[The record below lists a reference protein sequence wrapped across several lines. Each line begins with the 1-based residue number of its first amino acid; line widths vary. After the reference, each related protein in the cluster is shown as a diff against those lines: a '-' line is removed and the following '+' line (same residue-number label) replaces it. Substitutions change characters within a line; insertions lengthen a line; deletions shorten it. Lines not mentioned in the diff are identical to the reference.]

1 MSKATPSRIHHARR
15 AQAGVRPTLA
25 RVRDALFN
33 SLAAEITGAQF
44 LDLFAGTGTL
54 GIEALRRGA
63 AAVVFVEQDA
73 KLVREIRRRLTVA
86 GLAARAEVWRQD
98 VLATIRE
105 LGRVG
110 RQFRVIVM
118 DPPYGEDWIGPTLR
132 AIVDAR
138 LLAPGGVVVAEGHW
152 RDRPATVTGF
162 ALRREARYGETALW
176 FFEATGA
183 EETGPSA
190 Y

>member
-1 MSKATPSRIHHARR
+1 MSKATPRRIHHARR

-86 GLAARAEVWRQD
+86 GLVARAEVWQQD
-98 VLATIRE
+98 VLAAIRE
-105 LGRVG
+105 RGRVG
-110 RQFRVIVM
+110 RQFRVIVI
-118 DPPYGEDWIGPTLR
+118 DPPYGEGWIGPTLR

-152 RDRPATVTGF
+152 RDRPATVTGL
-162 ALRREARYGETALW
+162 ALRREARHGETVLW
-176 FFEATGA
+176 YFEQGA
-183 EETGPSA
+183 EERGSGTS
-190 Y
+190 